1 MLKILCVLI
10 SAFCL
15 GLALAALAGRL
26 PLPAGVGGALV
37 MLITALAVRRRWG
50 LLAEAA
56 PGTPERQLWVS
67 LGGTAIVAG
76 HLLAAMWH
84 IGPRMVMHTPTVH
97 ALGIDSWTLVAA
109 AVLAYWIAREPQPR
123 TDERDAWIAGQGLRV
138 AHYALLAVLVV
149 QILALGF
156 VREGWI
162 GELSHPSI
170 AHGLILALLASEL
183 ANAIARLGLYARES
197 TAADEGVDEDAE

>member
-1 MLKILCVLI
+1 MTKILSLLI

-15 GLALAALAGRL
+15 GLGLAALAGHL
-26 PLPAGVGGALV
+26 PVPAGVLGALL
-37 MLITALAVRRRWG
+37 MLLAALAVRRRWG

-67 LGGTAIVAG
+67 LGGTAVVAG
-76 HLLAAMWH
+76 HLLAALWH

-97 ALGIDSWTLVAA
+97 ALGIDSWTLVAGA
-109 AVLAYWIAREPQPR
+109 AIAYAIARESQPR
-123 TDERDAWIAGQGLRV
+123 QDERDAWIGGHGLRA
-138 AHYALLAVLVV
+138 AHYLLVAVLLV

-156 VREGWI
+156 VNSGWI

-170 AHGLILALLASEL
+170 AHGLILALLASSL
-183 ANAIARLGLYARES
+183 ADAITRLRLYARD
-197 TAADEGVDEDAE
+197 AAAAHERAE

>member
-1 MLKILCVLI
+1 MLKILCILI

-15 GLALAALAGRL
+15 GLGLAAFTGRL
-26 PLPAGVGGALV
+26 PLPAGVIGALI
-37 MLITALAVRRRWG
+37 MLLIALAVRRRWG

-67 LGGTAIVAG
+67 LGGTAVVAG

-84 IGPRMVMHTPTVH
+84 IGPRMRMHTPTVH

-109 AVLAYWIAREPQPR
+109 ALLAYWVAREPQPR
-123 TDERDAWIAGQGLRV
+123 RDERDAWIGGHGLRA
-138 AHYALLAVLVV
+138 AHYALVIVLVV

-156 VREGWI
+156 VHEGWV

-170 AHGLILALLASEL
+170 AHGLILALLASSL
-183 ANAIARLGLYARES
+183 ADSVARLWLYARE
-197 TAADEGVDEDAE
+197 AAAALGGAE